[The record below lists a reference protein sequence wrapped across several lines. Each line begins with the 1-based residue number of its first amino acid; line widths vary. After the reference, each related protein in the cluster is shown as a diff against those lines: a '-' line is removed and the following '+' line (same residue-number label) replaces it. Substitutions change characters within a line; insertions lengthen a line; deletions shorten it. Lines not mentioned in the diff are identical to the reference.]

1 MQRLFA
7 KMVTDREKIFL
18 IPIVTSFLSTEYTRY
33 CAELSYKKKKKGEEK
48 YICIVCVH
56 MFLS

>member
-33 CAELSYKKKKKGEEK
+33 CTELSYKKKKK
-48 YICIVCVH
+48 
-56 MFLS
+56 